1 MDSDVDYAKVYACA
15 EEVAKKHGELQ
26 IVITPIA
33 IYQPKNDDSTKTVT
47 LNVKFTSAE
56 RTLEDKD
63 IAPIIEEIAAMAA
76 EEFDAAQV

>member
-1 MDSDVDYAKVYACA
+1 MLK
-15 EEVAKKHGELQ
+15 VAKTRRVTK
-26 IVITPIA
+26 ISYNADCDIST
-33 IYQPKNDDSTKTVT
+33 KNDDSTKVT

-76 EEFDAAQV
+76 EEFDAAPGLM

>member
-1 MDSDVDYAKVYACA
+1 VFISKLVDLTRSILK
-15 EEVAKKHGELQ
+15 
-26 IVITPIA
+26 A
-33 IYQPKNDDSTKTVT
+33 I
-47 LNVKFTSAE
+47 FF

>member
-1 MDSDVDYAKVYACA
+1 MTIR
-15 EEVAKKHGELQ
+15 Q
-26 IVITPIA
+26 
-33 IYQPKNDDSTKTVT
+33 TVT